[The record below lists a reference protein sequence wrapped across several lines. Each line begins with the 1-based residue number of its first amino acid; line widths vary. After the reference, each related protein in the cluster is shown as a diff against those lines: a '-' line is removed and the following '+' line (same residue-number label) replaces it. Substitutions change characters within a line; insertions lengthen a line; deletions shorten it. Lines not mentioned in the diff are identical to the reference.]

1 VVRAPSR
8 LHVLAA
14 RFLGLSPY
22 EVPEL
27 GVLRHGTAGQDPRRG
42 ARRREGVS
50 PSPVRPSYRGPPCW
64 QGGRP
69 GRSPPWAY
77 ALTERMTTGRRRTRH
92 GAMGSPHAA
101 GGIRTPFPTLSPR
114 GSPRGP
120 FPRRPTSSPGSL
132 QVECGRRRVSPPA
145 PRLVPRQPGYSP
157 GTRLTRQRGEVAAS
171 RPHVRPRHHPGS
183 GSAPTLPRR
192 PGRVKALAPKGPCA

>member
-1 VVRAPSR
+1 VVLAPSR
-8 LHVLAA
+8 LHALAA

-42 ARRREGVS
+42 ARRREGVA

-120 FPRRPTSSPGSL
+120 FPRRPTVISWVPPGWSAVEGGCPLQRRVWCRASQDIPPARGSPGRG
-132 QVECGRRRVSPPA
+132 GRWRPPV
-145 PRLVPRQPGYSP
+145 LTSGPGANREA
-157 GTRLTRQRGEVAAS
+157 GHA
-171 RPHVRPRHHPGS
+171 
-183 GSAPTLPRR
+183 
-192 PGRVKALAPKGPCA
+192 